1 MIATAPMKVEVPP
14 SVYDHRKQS
23 SITEPH
29 KQMAQYRTMGGTRT
43 YDASGRP
50 FDNDSD

>member
-1 MIATAPMKVEVPP
+1 MIATAPMKVEVPS

-29 KQMAQYRTMGGTRT
+29 KQLAQNRTFGGTRT
-43 YDASGRP
+43 YDGGGRP
-50 FDNDSD
+50 FDNDND